1 MLGVRVEKRHAEETR
16 RRLASLGVLDREH
29 KAVQEGGYVIF
40 PVTRPVEGY
49 DVVEREFPPAQKKP
63 RSIEEY
69 LRPYLTEDEMKRLVK
84 SFDIVGHVAIIE
96 IPPELL
102 PKKHIIGEAILAVH
116 PNVRTVVREVGKHEG
131 VYRVQPVEVIAGEPN
146 LVTTYREHGAVMRL
160 EVGKTYFSP
169 RLSYERLRI
178 ARLVRPGEV
187 VGALFAGV
195 GPFPLVIYKKQ
206 PAVKRIYAVEIN
218 PDAYKYLV
226 ENIRLNRA
234 EGKIIPFLGD
244 VRDVVPREFPHECDR
259 VLMPLPKG
267 AEHFLDVA
275 FTALKPSGG
284 YIHFYQF
291 APEEDLYSRAERLV
305 QEKAR
310 ELGWRVKIVG
320 RRKVRPHAPHIYQ
333 IVLDIWAER
342 QRNQGGTK

>member
-1 MLGVRVEKRHAEETR
+1 MRKARAEETR
-16 RRLASLGVLDREH
+16 RRLAAEGLLARGY
-29 KAVQEGGYVIF
+29 KAIQEGDYVIF
-40 PVTRPVEGY
+40 PVSRPVEGY
-49 DVVEREFPPAQKKP
+49 EIVERDFPPAMKKP
-63 RSIEEY
+63 RSMEEY
-69 LRPYLTEDEMKRLVK
+69 LRPYLSPDEMGKLVK
-84 SFDIVGHVAIIE
+84 SFDIVGHVAIIQ
-96 IPPELL
+96 IPDELL
-102 PKKHIIGEAILAVH
+102 PKKRLIGEAILAVH
-116 PNVRTVVREVGKHEG
+116 PNVRTVVRELGKHQG
-131 VYRVQPVEVIAGEPN
+131 VFRVQPVEVIAGEPN

-169 RLSYERLRI
+169 RLSHERLRI

-218 PDAYKYLV
+218 PDAYKYVV

-244 VRDVVPREFPHECDR
+244 VRDVVPREFPHQCDR

-267 AEHFLDVA
+267 AENFLDVA

-291 APEEDLYSRAERLV
+291 APEEDLYSRAERTV
-305 QEKAR
+305 REKAE
-310 ELGWRVKIVG
+310 ELGWRVDIVN

-333 IVLDIWAER
+333 IVLDIWAE
-342 QRNQGGTK
+342 KAD

>member
-1 MLGVRVEKRHAEETR
+1 MFNVFGVRVPKQKAEETR
-16 RRLASLGVLDREH
+16 RKLAALGVLDREH
-29 KAVQEGGYVIF
+29 RAIQEGDYVVF
-40 PVTRPVEGY
+40 PVKRPVDGY
-49 DVVEREFPPAQKKP
+49 AIVEREFPPARKKP

-69 LRPYLTEDEMKRLVK
+69 LRPYLTEEEMRKLVK

-96 IPPELL
+96 IPDELL

-131 VYRVQPVEVIAGEPN
+131 IFRIQPVEIIAGEPN

-187 VGALFAGV
+187 IGALFAGV
-195 GPFPLVIYKKQ
+195 GPFPLVIAKKQ
-206 PAVKRIYAVEIN
+206 PAVKKIYAVEIN

-226 ENIRLNRA
+226 ENIRLNRL
-234 EGKIIPFLGD
+234 EDKIIPFLGD
-244 VRDVVPREFPHECDR
+244 VRDVVPREFPHQCDR

-291 APEEDLYSRAERLV
+291 APKEDLYSRAEKLV
-305 QEKAR
+305 REKAK
-310 ELGWRVKIVG
+310 ELGWDVKIVN
-320 RRKVRPHAPHIYQ
+320 RRKVRPHAPRIYQ
-333 IVLDIWAER
+333 IVLDIWAKKRES
-342 QRNQGGTK
+342 